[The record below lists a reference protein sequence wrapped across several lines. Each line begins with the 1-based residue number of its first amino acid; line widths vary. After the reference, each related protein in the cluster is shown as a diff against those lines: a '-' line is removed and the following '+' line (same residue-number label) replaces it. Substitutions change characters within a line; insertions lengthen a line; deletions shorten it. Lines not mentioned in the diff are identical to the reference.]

1 MQKQKLPL
9 LSLGKKE
16 MLLLPLFPACWY
28 LSPSH
33 AANPLSLLL
42 VLLIL
47 SRVLLALSLALAFM
61 LVSSWARVQV
71 EISATIAVRSMRL
84 GKNVPKNKKII
95 NFFFRNTGQT

>member
-42 VLLIL
+42 VLLLIL

-61 LVSSWARVQV
+61 LVSS
-71 EISATIAVRSMRL
+71 
-84 GKNVPKNKKII
+84 
-95 NFFFRNTGQT
+95 